1 MRNGS
6 LGMEYTEMLK
16 VFCKI
21 TYDFLFQVSFHS
33 VSLQI
38 SFSSRTFVQIILSG
52 DGFYWVHELAQLYD
66 LTNINSLKYW
76 IENNT
81 IQRKYIYFHNQK
93 ISITY
98 LKFWF
103 RYPQIFDL
111 CFKHLSPWLLARNY
125 FLVKIYFVSNEKNC

>member
-1 MRNGS
+1 
-6 LGMEYTEMLK
+6 MEYTEMLK

-66 LTNINSLKYW
+66 LTNINSLKY
-76 IENNT
+76 
-81 IQRKYIYFHNQK
+81 
-93 ISITY
+93 
-98 LKFWF
+98 
-103 RYPQIFDL
+103 
-111 CFKHLSPWLLARNY
+111 
-125 FLVKIYFVSNEKNC
+125 

>member
-52 DGFYWVHELAQLYD
+52 DGFHWVGHELTQLYD

-81 IQRKYIYFHNQK
+81 IQRKHIYFHDQK
-93 ISITY
+93 FSYNVFKILISLFANLRSTFQTFVAMIIGAFSRK
-98 LKFWF
+98 KF
-103 RYPQIFDL
+103 I
-111 CFKHLSPWLLARNY
+111 SS
-125 FLVKIYFVSNEKNC
+125 SNEKNC